1 MKFRVTGGPEGDR
14 GIDAGGRRYE
24 PGDIIEMTQA
34 KAQWLIDKGLL
45 EADGGKTAKSTPA
58 PDQEPEP
65 EPEPTVDDDILDDLD
80 DDDLDDLDEEID

>member
-45 EADGGKTAKSTPA
+45 EADNGKSAKFAPA
-58 PDQEPEP
+58 PEP
-65 EPEPTVDDDILDDLD
+65 EPAPEPDVDDDILDDLD
-80 DDDLDDLDEEID
+80 DDDLDDFDEEID

>member
-14 GIDAGGRRYE
+14 GISAAGRRYE
-24 PGDIIEMTQA
+24 PGDVIELTQA

-58 PDQEPEP
+58 PEPEP
-65 EPEPTVDDDILDDLD
+65 VPEPNVDDDILNDLD

>member
-14 GIDAGGRRYE
+14 GISAAGRRYE
-24 PGDIIEMTQA
+24 PGDVIELTQA

-58 PDQEPEP
+58 PEPESV
-65 EPEPTVDDDILDDLD
+65 PEPTVDDDILDDRD

>member
-14 GIDAGGRRYE
+14 GISAAGRRYE
-24 PGDIIEMTQA
+24 PGDVIELTQA

-58 PDQEPEP
+58 PEPEP
-65 EPEPTVDDDILDDLD
+65 DPATEPSPEPWEFDDDSGDDL
-80 DDDLDDLDEEID
+80 

>member
-45 EADGGKTAKSTPA
+45 EADGGKSASKSAPA
-58 PDQEPEP
+58 PEP
-65 EPEPTVDDDILDDLD
+65 EPAPEPDVDDDILDDLD

>member
-14 GIDAGGRRYE
+14 GISAAGRRYE
-24 PGDIIEMTQA
+24 PGDVIELTQA
-34 KAQWLIDKGLL
+34 KAQWLLDKGLL

-58 PDQEPEP
+58 PEPEP
-65 EPEPTVDDDILDDLD
+65 VPETPVDDDIADDL

>member
-14 GIDAGGRRYE
+14 GIDSGGRRYE

-45 EADGGKTAKSTPA
+45 EADGGKSAKSAPA
-58 PDQEPEP
+58 PKPEP
-65 EPEPTVDDDILDDLD
+65 EPEPDVDDDILDDPD

>member
-14 GIDAGGRRYE
+14 GIDSGGRRYE

-45 EADGGKTAKSTPA
+45 EADGGKSSKSAPA
-58 PDQEPEP
+58 PDPEP
-65 EPEPTVDDDILDDLD
+65 EPDPAPEPSPDPWEFDDDSGDDL
-80 DDDLDDLDEEID
+80 

>member
-14 GIDAGGRRYE
+14 GISAAGRRYE
-24 PGDIIEMTQA
+24 PGDVIELTQA

-45 EADGGKTAKSTPA
+45 ETDGGKNAKSSPA
-58 PDQEPEP
+58 PEP
-65 EPEPTVDDDILDDLD
+65 EPVPEPPVDDDIADDLD

>member
-24 PGDIIEMTQA
+24 PGDAIEMTQA

-45 EADGGKTAKSTPA
+45 EADGGKSVKSAPA
-58 PDQEPEP
+58 PQPEPAPEP
-65 EPEPTVDDDILDDLD
+65 EVDDDILDDLD
-80 DDDLDDLDEEID
+80 DDDLDDFDEEID